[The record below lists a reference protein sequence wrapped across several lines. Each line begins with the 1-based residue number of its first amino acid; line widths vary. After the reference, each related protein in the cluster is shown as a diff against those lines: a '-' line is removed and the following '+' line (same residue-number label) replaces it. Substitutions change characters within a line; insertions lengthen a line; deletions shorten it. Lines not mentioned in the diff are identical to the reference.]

1 MHRIRP
7 SVRALSKNS
16 VSLGTRGKYKT
27 EDMDGKDYLDTT
39 VYLKGVGGTVT
50 E

>member
-1 MHRIRP
+1 MLRIRP
-7 SVRALSKNS
+7 SVRTLSKNS

-27 EDMDGKDYLDTT
+27 EDMDGEDYLYTT
-39 VYLKGVGGTVT
+39 VYPKGVGGTAT